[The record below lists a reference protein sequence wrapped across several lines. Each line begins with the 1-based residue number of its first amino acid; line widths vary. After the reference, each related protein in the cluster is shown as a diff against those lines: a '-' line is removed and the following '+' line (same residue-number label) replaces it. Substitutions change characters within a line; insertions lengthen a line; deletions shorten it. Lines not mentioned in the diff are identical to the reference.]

1 MEEQS
6 QNRNENRNENQY
18 DGDFIIIRIPETNME
33 KIAKYA
39 SHVFEQAGG
48 FIKQAGGF
56 IKQAGGVFEQARD
69 ASQTLFSTIL
79 SFVKPEIKTQSP
91 QCQHVAQFKKIYF
104 FVTGNILNFQIP
116 RGIFSYK
123 FKLDISKIELYRLTD
138 DICLFLFHTTDGNM
152 TVSVYTSQY
161 SDDFNKIKLTTI
173 TDVENQFDSFE
184 VSEVCMFGTVSLTIS
199 YKNGRQRF
207 FQIERN
213 GTFNEIDKFH

>member
-1 MEEQS
+1 MEQPK
-6 QNRNENRNENQY
+6 NRNENQDDD
-18 DGDFIIIRIPETNME
+18 DGFIIIRMPKTIME
-33 KIAKYA
+33 KMVEYA
-39 SHVFEQAGG
+39 SGA
-48 FIKQAGGF
+48 IKQAGGVF
-56 IKQAGGVFEQARD
+56 EQAGGVFEQARD
-69 ASQTLFSTIL
+69 ASQTLFSTITSL
-79 SFVKPEIKTQSP
+79 LFVKPEIKTESP
-91 QCQHVAQFKKIYF
+91 QCQYVAQFEKIKF

-161 SDDFNKIKLTTI
+161 GDDFNKIKLTTI

-184 VSEVCMFGTVSLTIS
+184 VSEVCMFGTVSLTIF
-199 YKNGRQRF
+199 YKNGMQRF

-213 GTFNEIDKFH
+213 GTFNEIA